1 MTTPIAAVKAGFRN
15 YIRFS
20 GRATRPEFWWW
31 ILFIAIAS
39 TVLGIIDRIIE
50 RAVGIED
57 LTLLGSI
64 FGLATLL
71 PTLSVACRR
80 LHDIGKSGWW
90 QLLWHA
96 IVGLAWTIVI
106 VIFIVSVIGFAK
118 SGGWDLVTRADWTEF
133 LFAVLPALLAVIV
146 AAAVSL
152 AVLIWAIVWLARPGE
167 PGANRHGPDPRAAA
181 DNPPAYP
188 GQNDRYTDDQ
198 R

>member
-15 YIRFS
+15 YIRFG

-71 PTLSVACRR
+71 PTLAIISRR

-90 QLLWHA
+90 LLVWHL
-96 IVGLAWTIVI
+96 V
-106 VIFIVSVIGFAK
+106 FIVPGVVAAVTLVILVLALAK
-118 SGGWDLVTRADWTEF
+118 SGSW
-133 LFAVLPALLAVIV
+133 AVIV
-146 AAAVSL
+146 ADLLLALLAFIVAAVVALGL
-152 AVLIWAIVWLARPGE
+152 AIWIIIWMARQGQPG
-167 PGANRHGPDPRAAA
+167 PNHYGPDPRAP
-181 DNPPAYP
+181 DDTPPAYP
-188 GQNDRYTDDQ
+188 GQNDWYTDHQ

>member
-15 YIRFS
+15 YIRFN

-31 ILFIAIAS
+31 MLFI
-39 TVLGIIDRIIE
+39 TVANILLGIIDRIIE

-71 PTLSVACRR
+71 PGLAVACRR

-90 QLLWHA
+90 LLIWHLVFVIPGA
-96 IVGLAWTIVI
+96 AAVITFVILALA
-106 VIFIVSVIGFAK
+106 FAK
-118 SGGWDLVTRADWTEF
+118 SASWAAIFADL
-133 LFAVLPALLAVIV
+133 LLAFLAFIV
-146 AAAVSL
+146 AVAVSL
-152 AVLIWAIVWLARPGE
+152 GLLIWAVIWLARQGE
-167 PGANRHGPDPRAAA
+167 PGANRYGPDPRAADA
-181 DNPPAYP
+181 DTPPAYP
-188 GQNDRYTDDQ
+188 GQNDWYTEPP